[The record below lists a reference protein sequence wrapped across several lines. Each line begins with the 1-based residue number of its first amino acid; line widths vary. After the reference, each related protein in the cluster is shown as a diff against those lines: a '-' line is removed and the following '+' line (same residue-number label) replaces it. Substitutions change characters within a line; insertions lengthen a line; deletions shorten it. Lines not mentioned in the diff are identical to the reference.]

1 MTSNTRARVGM
12 LSGVGA
18 AVAYAIGAVLPGT
31 PLKPDD
37 PLPKVISHFV
47 DKRGALLAS
56 MVLGAVAVAL
66 ALFFLGYLRAALSA
80 ADDSGSPLATVTVA
94 AWLSL
99 FLIITAGGLLQT
111 AIIWRGADTVDPKL
125 AQAAFDMANLSLFSV
140 SAAAALLSVLG
151 PTIVIWRSRMLPRW
165 LVALGAVE
173 MAINVVELAG
183 IGSRTGANAA
193 GYAGGAGPLVWV
205 IWVAA
210 LSVMLFRTQ
219 PRLT

>member
-1 MTSNTRARVGM
+1 
-12 LSGVGA
+12 
-18 AVAYAIGAVLPGT
+18 
-31 PLKPDD
+31 
-37 PLPKVISHFV
+37 
-47 DKRGALLAS
+47 

-66 ALFFLGYLRAALSA
+66 ALFFLGYLRAALSGGG
-80 ADDSGSPLATVTVA
+80 SGSPPGVRA